1 MDKGAIGGL
10 FNIER
15 DNKKG
20 TEIIAVTSGKGGVGK
35 TNLSVNLSLLLRQFD
50 KKVLLIDADI
60 HLGNVDLFLGV
71 TPPYTIADFVL
82 KNKSIDEII
91 YKCPQGIDL
100 LPASSVVR
108 ELIESEEVALK
119 KIGEA
124 FRRFHDDYD
133 VMVIDTGAGVSRT
146 VMSFVLSADKVV
158 IVVTSDPA
166 SVADTYGMIKIIKH
180 TVPSMPIVLV
190 VNMAKNLEEGESLF
204 KKLNLMVQ
212 KFLNSKLI
220 FGGCL
225 LKDEQISR
233 AIKMQ
238 TPFIQEYPNS
248 TSSLYFKLIVRKLM
262 SVPSRDRALDMN
274 IFDRLVGSREII
286 LGGE

>member
-1 MDKGAIGGL
+1 
-10 FNIER
+10 
-15 DNKKG
+15 
-20 TEIIAVTSGKGGVGK
+20 
-35 TNLSVNLSLLLRQFD
+35 
-50 KKVLLIDADI
+50 
-60 HLGNVDLFLGV
+60 
-71 TPPYTIADFVL
+71 
-82 KNKSIDEII
+82 
-91 YKCPQGIDL
+91 
-100 LPASSVVR
+100 
-108 ELIESEEVALK
+108 
-119 KIGEA
+119 
-124 FRRFHDDYD
+124 
-133 VMVIDTGAGVSRT
+133 
-146 VMSFVLSADKVV
+146 
-158 IVVTSDPA
+158 
-166 SVADTYGMIKIIKH
+166 
-180 TVPSMPIVLV
+180 
-190 VNMAKNLEEGESLF
+190 
-204 KKLNLMVQ
+204 MVQ